1 MKIVVDATGGDH
13 YPEVPVLGSL
23 LAIDEDPNLQ
33 IILAGPRKIIQD
45 ELAKR
50 QDVNPEARDRISIL
64 EAPEIIGMNE
74 SPAHAVKSKRRSSI
88 NLGINQIAS
97 GEADAFVSA
106 GNTGALL
113 ASSTFFLGK
122 LEGISRPTIAA
133 YFPTLRG
140 RRLVMDAGAT
150 LDVKPETYLQFAH
163 MGSVYLEQIMQV
175 QNPKIGLLNVGEEA
189 EKGTQVQKKAFEKL
203 SELNTFV
210 GNIEGKDIM
219 TGKADLYLCDGFV
232 GNVLLKFGESFPPVL
247 FELLKRT
254 MANMKLEKNQ
264 QGLIKK
270 VLSETLTEFDPEA
283 VGGVPFLGV
292 KGISMVGHGS
302 SSAEAIKNMIHKAA
316 ECIINDINGKIVASL
331 K

>member
-13 YPEVPVLGSL
+13 YPEVPVSGSL
-23 LAIDEDPNLQ
+23 LAIDDDPKLR
-33 IILAGPRKIIQD
+33 IILAGPQKIVGD
-45 ELAKR
+45 ELDKHLE
-50 QDVNPEARDRISIL
+50 VNPEAKKRISIL
-64 EAPEIIGMNE
+64 DAPEIIGMDE

-88 NLGINQIAS
+88 NLGVNLIAS
-97 GEADAFVSA
+97 GDAEAFVSA

-133 YFPTLRG
+133 YFPTLKG

-163 MGSVYLEQIMQV
+163 MGMVYLEQIMQV
-175 QNPKIGLLNVGEEA
+175 PNPKVGLLNVGEEP
-189 EKGTQVQKKAFEKL
+189 EKGTKVQKEAFNKL
-203 SELNTFV
+203 NELDTFV

-254 MANMKLEKNQ
+254 MRSMNIAENEQTLVKN
-264 QGLIKK
+264 

-302 SSAEAIKNMIHKAA
+302 SSAQAIKNMIHKAA
-316 ECIINDINGKIVASL
+316 ECVSNDINGKIVASL

>member
-13 YPEVPVLGSL
+13 YPTVPVSGSL
-23 LAIDEDPNLQ
+23 LAVDENPDLQ
-33 IILAGPRKIIQD
+33 IILAGPKELIQN
-45 ELAKR
+45 ELAN
-50 QDVNPEARDRISIL
+50 QSTVDENDCISIL
-64 EAPEIIGMNE
+64 DAPEIIGMNE
-74 SPAHAVKSKRRSSI
+74 SPAHAVKAKRRSSI
-88 NLGINQIAS
+88 NMGINLIAN
-97 GEADAFVSA
+97 GKADAFVSA

-122 LEGISRPTIAA
+122 LEGITRPTIAA
-133 YFPTLRG
+133 YFPTLKG
-140 RRLVMDAGAT
+140 RRLVIDAGAT

-163 MGSVYLEQIMQV
+163 MGSVYLEEIMHV
-175 QNPKIGLLNVGEEA
+175 SNPKIGLLNVGEEP
-189 EKGTQVQKKAFEKL
+189 EKGTSVQKEAHKKL

-247 FELLKRT
+247 SELLKRT
-254 MANMKLEKNQ
+254 MHSMKLDNEQQMLVKNVITQ
-264 QGLIKK
+264 
-270 VLSETLTEFDPEA
+270 TLVDFDPEA

-302 SSAEAIKNMIHKAA
+302 SSAEAIKNMVNKAA
-316 ECIINDINGKIVASL
+316 ECITNDINGKIVASL

>member
-13 YPEVPVLGSL
+13 YPTVPVSGSL
-23 LAIDEDPNLQ
+23 LAVDENPDLQ
-33 IILAGPRKIIQD
+33 IILAGPKELIQN
-45 ELAKR
+45 ELAN
-50 QDVNPEARDRISIL
+50 QSTVDENDRISIL
-64 EAPEIIGMNE
+64 DAPEIIGMNE
-74 SPAHAVKSKRRSSI
+74 SPAHAVKAKRRSSI
-88 NLGINQIAS
+88 NMGINLIAS
-97 GEADAFVSA
+97 GKADAFVSA

-122 LEGISRPTIAA
+122 LEGITRPTIAA
-133 YFPTLRG
+133 YFPTLKG
-140 RRLVMDAGAT
+140 RRLVIDAGAT

-163 MGSVYLEQIMQV
+163 MGSVYLEEIMHV
-175 QNPKIGLLNVGEEA
+175 SNPKIGLLNVGEEP
-189 EKGTQVQKKAFEKL
+189 EKGTSVQKEAHKKL

-247 FELLKRT
+247 SELLKRT
-254 MANMKLEKNQ
+254 MHSMKLDNEQQMLVKNVITQ
-264 QGLIKK
+264 
-270 VLSETLTEFDPEA
+270 TLVDFDPEA

-302 SSAEAIKNMIHKAA
+302 SSAEAIKNMVNKAA
-316 ECIINDINGKIVASL
+316 ECITNDINGKIVASL